1 MTAIEIAIGTVLA
14 VIIFVA
20 AGLPVGIALILCSV
34 FGVIALNGSLDIAG
48 RLLSTSAT
56 GGIEDNLFSI
66 VPLFILMGVMVSV
79 SGIGSRAFEVAEIS
93 TRRLKG
99 GLGLA
104 TVIANAFFAAV
115 TGVSVASLAVF
126 SKIAVPE
133 MRKHGYTKRFSTGVV
148 AGSSVL
154 GMLIPPSLLFIV
166 FGLLTETSIGRLFI
180 AGIVP
185 GTILVLIFSIIIL
198 GLAQFRP
205 AAVFDTEYKPR
216 EKPEIHPVRLFFRA
230 LPIVILGGTVTIG
243 IYGGF
248 FTTIEAAGVAAALSF
263 VFAVGMRS
271 LTLSRIFQILVET
284 GHVTAS
290 LFIIFIGA
298 SLFTRMLAL
307 TGLPNDMAILLA
319 DMSFGLV
326 GVITIYILV
335 VLALGCVLDSMS
347 IMLIMVPLFYPVVH
361 SLGGDPIWF
370 GVITVIAI
378 EIGLLTPPIGLSAF
392 VLKNSI
398 AEKEISLKDIFI
410 GSAPFALGMVGLL
423 VLLVI
428 FPQIVLML
436 TPND

>member
-1 MTAIEIAIGTVLA
+1 MTAIEISTWA
-14 VIIFVA
+14 VIAVIMLVG
-20 AGLPVGIALILCSV
+20 AGLPIGVALMVSSVG
-34 FGVIALNGSLDIAG
+34 GVVALNGSIDTAG
-48 RLLSTSAT
+48 RLLSASAT

-66 VPLFILMGVMVSV
+66 VPLFILMGVLVSV
-79 SGIGSRAFEVAEIS
+79 SGIGARAFEVAEMS

-99 GLGLA
+99 GLGIA

-133 MRKHGYTKRFSTGVV
+133 MRKHGYSKRFSTGVV

-185 GTILVLIFSIIIL
+185 GIILVIIFSIIIL
-198 GLAQFRP
+198 GLSHFRP
-205 AAVFDTEYKPR
+205 SAVFDQEHQRRDVITV
-216 EKPEIHPVRLFFRA
+216 HPVRLIFQA
-230 LPIVILGGTVTIG
+230 SPIVVLGGTVTFG
-243 IYGGF
+243 IYGGY

-263 VFAVGMRS
+263 MIAASMRS
-271 LTLSRIFQILVET
+271 LTFPKMFQILVET

-298 SLFTRMLAL
+298 SMYTKMLAL
-307 TGLPNDMAILLA
+307 TGLPNDIAIVLSGMSIGLL
-319 DMSFGLV
+319 
-326 GVITIYILV
+326 GVVTIYILS

-361 SLGGDPIWF
+361 ELGGDPIWF
-370 GVITVIAI
+370 GVVTIIAI

-398 AEKEISLKDIFI
+398 DEKDITLKDIFI
-410 GSAPFALGMVGLL
+410 GSAPFAVGMLGLL
-423 VLLVI
+423 VLLII
-428 FPQIVLML
+428 FPQIVHFL
-436 TPND
+436 TPVD